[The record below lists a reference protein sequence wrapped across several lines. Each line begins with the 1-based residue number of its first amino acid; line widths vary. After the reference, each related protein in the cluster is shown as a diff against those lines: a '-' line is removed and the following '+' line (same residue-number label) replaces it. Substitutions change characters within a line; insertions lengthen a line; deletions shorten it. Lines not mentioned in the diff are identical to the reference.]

1 MSDPWLPGR
10 PDLDGVRG
18 LHHPADAVLESA
30 CLQNDLREILT
41 PALLAA
47 DLLLGHADPLVVK
60 RSEIVVSAVLRI
72 VERLG

>member
-1 MSDPWLPGR
+1 M
-10 PDLDGVRG
+10 
-18 LHHPADAVLESA
+18 
-30 CLQNDLREILT
+30 QNDLREILT

-60 RSEIVVSAVLRI
+60 RSEIVVSAVLRA